1 MKPNQIEAVRDIL
14 FIKRAIQDDVFE
26 GSAIIRPETHKMEM
40 SVAEVL
46 SVGPDIAEKYAV
58 GDQVYVGKLAGL
70 KLTELGDGYFLV
82 NHNEVLAKV
91 NVMFVPQY
99 MNSEAPDA
107 AGVIP
112 VDVADLKKE
121 W

>member
-1 MKPNQIEAVRDIL
+1 MKPNQIEAVRHIL
-14 FIKRAIQDDVFE
+14 FIKRAVQDDVFE
-26 GSAIIRPETHKMEM
+26 GSNLIRPETHKMEM

-46 SVGPDIAEKYAV
+46 SVGPDVAEKYKV

-91 NVMFVPQY
+91 TEY
-99 MNSEAPDA
+99 KD
-107 AGVIP
+107 AGVLP